1 MTLFEKTIPDM
12 SYSIQYPEAHAK
24 EYFTYNN
31 QDAEYII
38 SAISEDSGETICSR
52 SLIMYLQQMTERIY
66 DLECEISKLN
76 GEN

>member
-12 SYSIQYPEAHAK
+12 SYSIQYPREYAK
-24 EYFTYNN
+24 EMFSYGVGMTKL
-31 QDAEYII
+31 I
-38 SAISEDSGETICSR
+38 SNLSEDSGDTICSR

-66 DLECEISKLN
+66 ELECEIRKLN

>member
-1 MTLFEKTIPDM
+1 MTLFENTIPERSWDT
-12 SYSIQYPEAHAK
+12 QYPEAHAK

-38 SAISEDSGETICSR
+38 SAISEDSGDTICSR
-52 SLIMYLQQMTERIY
+52 SLIMLLQQMTERIY
-66 DLECEISKLN
+66 DLECEIRKLN